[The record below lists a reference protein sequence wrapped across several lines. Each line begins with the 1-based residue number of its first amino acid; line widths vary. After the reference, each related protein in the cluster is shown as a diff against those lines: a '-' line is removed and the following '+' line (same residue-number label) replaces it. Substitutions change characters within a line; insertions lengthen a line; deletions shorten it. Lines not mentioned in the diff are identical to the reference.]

1 MLEPQKATGAKVRVL
16 LESSDESG
24 SWTTVGVSTDV
35 IDASWI
41 ALVESVEYKLMK
53 DEEKINQE
61 TGG

>member
-53 DEEKINQE
+53 EEEKINQE

>member
-1 MLEPQKATGAKVRVL
+1 M
-16 LESSDESG
+16 
-24 SWTTVGVSTDV
+24 

-53 DEEKINQE
+53 EEEKINQE